1 MDKKLII
8 FTDLDGTLLDSGY
21 SYKKA
26 APALNLIMKKRIPLI
41 LCSSKTK
48 SEIVFWRKKLR
59 NIHPFISENGGGIF
73 IPRKYFKRGGQ
84 VSGVRGQVEGDY
96 YIMKLG
102 ADYTGLR
109 KVLSELRSE
118 GFNLNG
124 FGDMSIKQIADLT
137 GLKNADAKRAIQRDF
152 DEPFLFKGNDKQIL
166 KLKRRIRAKG
176 FNYTQGEFFHI
187 MGDSDKGRAVEI
199 LKTLYA
205 DEFSEIATVALGDSL
220 NDLEMLRAVD
230 YPVVVQKKDGSYDK
244 SFSSRKLKRANGI
257 GPDGW
262 NRAVIDLLETL
273 VF

>member
-1 MDKKLII
+1 MDKKVII

-73 IPRKYFKRGGQ
+73 IPRKYFKGGGQ
-84 VSGVRGQVEGDY
+84 VSGVSGQVEGDY
-96 YIMKLG
+96 YLIKLG
-102 ADYTGLR
+102 ADYAGLR

-118 GFNLNG
+118 GFNVNG
-124 FGDMSIKQIADLT
+124 FGDMSIQQIADLT

-152 DEPFLFKGNDKQIL
+152 DEPFLFKGNDKQIP

-199 LKTLYA
+199 LKILYSG
-205 DEFSEIATVALGDSL
+205 EFSKIVTVALGDSL

-244 SFSSRKLKRANGI
+244 SFSSRKLIRADGI

-262 NRAVIDLLETL
+262 NRVVTDLLETL
-273 VF
+273 IF

>member
-1 MDKKLII
+1 MDKKVII

-59 NIHPFISENGGGIF
+59 NIHPFISENGGGVF
-73 IPRKYFKRGGQ
+73 IPRKYFKGGGQ
-84 VSGVRGQVEGDY
+84 VSGVSGQVEGDY
-96 YIMKLG
+96 YLIKLG
-102 ADYTGLR
+102 ADYAGLR

-118 GFNLNG
+118 GFNVNG

-152 DEPFLFKGNDKQIL
+152 DEPFLFKGNDKQIP

-199 LKTLYA
+199 LKTLYSG
-205 DEFSEIATVALGDSL
+205 EFSKIVTVALGDSL
-220 NDLEMLRAVD
+220 NDLEMLRSVD
-230 YPVVVQKKDGSYDK
+230 CPIVVQKKDGSYDK
-244 SFSSRKLKRANGI
+244 SFSSRKLIRADGI

-273 VF
+273 IF

>member
-1 MDKKLII
+1 MNKKLII

-26 APALNLIMKKRIPLI
+26 VPALNLIMKKKIPLI

-48 SEIVFWRKKLR
+48 SEILFWKKKLR

-73 IPRKYFKRGGQ
+73 IPRKYFKNLGQ
-84 VSGVRGQVEGDY
+84 VPGVSGQMEGDY

-102 ADYTGLR
+102 ADYTELR

-118 GFNLNG
+118 GFNVNG

-152 DEPFLFKGNDKQIL
+152 DEPFLFKGNDKQIP
-166 KLKRRIRAKG
+166 KLKRRIKAKG
-176 FNYTQGEFFHI
+176 FNYTRGEFFHI

-199 LKTLYA
+199 LKTLYSG
-205 DEFSEIATVALGDSL
+205 EVSKVATVALGDSL
-220 NDLEMLRAVD
+220 NDLEMLRSVD

-244 SFSSRKLKRANGI
+244 SFSSRKLIRADGI

>member
-1 MDKKLII
+1 MDKRLII
-8 FTDLDGTLLDSGY
+8 FTDLDGTLLDFGY

-26 APALNLIMKKRIPLI
+26 APALNLVRTKRIPLI

-48 SEIVFWRKKLR
+48 SEIIFWRKKLR

-73 IPRKYFKRGGQ
+73 IPMNYFKNRGQ
-84 VSGVRGQVEGDY
+84 VSGVSAQFDEDY

-102 ADYTGLR
+102 ADYAELR

-118 GFNLNG
+118 GFNIKG
-124 FGDMSIKQIADLT
+124 FGDMSIKQITDLT
-137 GLKNADAKRAIQRDF
+137 GLKNADAKRASQRDF
-152 DEPFLFKGNDKQIL
+152 DEPFLFKGNNKQIL
-166 KLKRRIRAKG
+166 KVKRRIRAMG

-199 LKTLYA
+199 LTTLYSGK
-205 DEFSEIATVALGDSL
+205 FSKIVTVALGDSL
-220 NDLEMLRAVD
+220 NDIEMLRAVD

-244 SFSSRKLKRANGI
+244 SFSSRKLIRANGI

-262 NRAVIDLLETL
+262 NRAVIELLETL
-273 VF
+273 VL

>member
-118 GFNLNG
+118 GFNVNG

-137 GLKNADAKRAIQRDF
+137 GLKHMDAKRAVQRDF
-152 DEPFLFKGNDKQIL
+152 DEPFLFEGNDKQIP

-244 SFSSRKLKRANGI
+244 SFSSWKLKRANGI